1 MFRRQVVS
9 TKDRS
14 HLPIDQGAN
23 GDSALSDNKTIFV
36 DLETKELLVAS
47 LNHLE
52 MFADAQVDQE
62 TEYEIR
68 QINRELGDKFG
79 LKRTEV
85 LTEEGVDAEGNP
97 TLTFK
102 QNEEQDSETPPNAK
116 AKRHLRLVEPVEASP
131 SLDDEQ

>member
-1 MFRRQVVS
+1 LS
-9 TKDRS
+9 NKD
-14 HLPIDQGAN
+14 IY
-23 GDSALSDNKTIFV
+23 IV
-36 DLETKELLVAS
+36 DVETKELLVATM
-47 LNHLE
+47 NFIE

-62 TEYEIR
+62 TEFEIR

-116 AKRHLRLVEPVEASP
+116 AKRHLRLVEPVEASS